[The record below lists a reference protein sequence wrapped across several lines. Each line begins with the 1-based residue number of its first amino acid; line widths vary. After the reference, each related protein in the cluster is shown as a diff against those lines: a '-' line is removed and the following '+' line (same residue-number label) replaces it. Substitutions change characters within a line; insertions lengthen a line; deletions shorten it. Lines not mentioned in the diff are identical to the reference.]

1 MFYRFS
7 LTVPANTTEA
17 DASELEMKLTA
28 GTVYRVGVGFPPGC
42 AGLVHVAI
50 DRFKHQVWPS
60 NLGEWFA
67 WDDYNVDFEE
77 DYELRE
83 VPHSLIL
90 RVWNED
96 ELYAHTISCRI
107 GVRWFVRA
115 VLGQVAR
122 RLWGGG

>member
-7 LTVPANTTEA
+7 LTVPANTTETVPA
-17 DASELEMKLTA
+17 ELVMRVTA
-28 GTVYRVGVGFPPGC
+28 GTIYRVSVGFPPGC

-60 NLGEWFA
+60 NPGGSFA
-67 WDDYNVDFEE
+67 ADGYHVDFAEE
-77 DYELRE
+77 YELRE
-83 VPHSLIL
+83 VPHVLVL
-90 RVWNED
+90 RAWNED
-96 ELYAHTISCRI
+96 ELYSHTITCRI